1 MAKFRM
7 NQKVHILSDRKV
19 DGSKSVGVIVGVVKY
34 SNNMFHIT
42 FKDYLR
48 NLTNFEYFVAVDYG
62 SRIETR
68 RITEENLDT
77 L

>member
-1 MAKFRM
+1 MAKFKM
-7 NQKVHILSDRKV
+7 NQKVHILSDRKM

-34 SNNMFHIT
+34 SNNMSHIT